1 MQKIV
6 IGHTRLIII
15 NVLFMTLTS
24 FTAIKDV
31 TYSAFDAK
39 TEIPFDVTLSE
50 LMPFKNGTFIEVGA
64 NDGVRFSNTK
74 RFEEL
79 YEWTGILIEPSPNL
93 FNRLCKNRSNSK
105 CFQCAL
111 GSFKEDGTYIH
122 GDFDGHLMSSISG
135 DRLNPPARNRVL
147 VRSLQSILDEC
158 DYTHIHFFSLDVEGY
173 ELNILKGIDFTR
185 TTFDYL
191 LIEIYKHQYND
202 IVEFFSN
209 KGYEMIRCLSNYSK
223 ELCPLWDG
231 THNDYLFKRQDL

>member
-93 FNRLCKNRSNSK
+93 FNRLC
-105 CFQCAL
+105 
-111 GSFKEDGTYIH
+111 
-122 GDFDGHLMSSISG
+122 
-135 DRLNPPARNRVL
+135 
-147 VRSLQSILDEC
+147 
-158 DYTHIHFFSLDVEGY
+158 
-173 ELNILKGIDFTR
+173 
-185 TTFDYL
+185 
-191 LIEIYKHQYND
+191 
-202 IVEFFSN
+202 
-209 KGYEMIRCLSNYSK
+209 
-223 ELCPLWDG
+223 
-231 THNDYLFKRQDL
+231 